1 MLIKLRK
8 LGLVSNCAAS
18 VGSAIQK
25 KSRFSV
31 SEYCVWSSMRVLIT
45 AGPSSEP
52 IDSVRTITNRSTG
65 ELGATLA
72 QRFIDREHQVEIFLG
87 EGATQSIARAIRFQ
101 TNADLERALRS
112 ANQPD
117 KVDLFLHAAALTDFG
132 VDAIRVDGREV
143 VGFGKLDSSVDAVEL
158 VLRRQPKLIGMLRS
172 LFPRALIVGWKFE
185 VAISI
190 SGLLAE
196 AQKQIAVN
204 RTDACVVNG
213 PAFAAGFGFCDAS
226 GLRASFATKA
236 ELARYL
242 VDWSE
247 ALIRS

>member
-1 MLIKLRK
+1 
-8 LGLVSNCAAS
+8 
-18 VGSAIQK
+18 
-25 KSRFSV
+25 
-31 SEYCVWSSMRVLIT
+31 MRVLIT

-65 ELGATLA
+65 EFGATLA
-72 QRFIDREHQVEIFLG
+72 QRFIDRGHHVEIFLG

-117 KVDLFLHAAALTDFG
+117 KVDLFLHAAALTDFS
-132 VDAIRVDGREV
+132 VDAIRIDGRK
-143 VGFGKLDSSVDAVEL
+143 VGFGKLDSSVDSVEL
-158 VLRRQPKLIGMLRS
+158 VLRRQPKLIGTLRS

-185 VAISI
+185 VAVSI
-190 SGLLAE
+190 SDLLAE
-196 AQKQIAVN
+196 AQKQIAAN

-247 ALIRS
+247 ALVKS

>member
-1 MLIKLRK
+1 
-8 LGLVSNCAAS
+8 
-18 VGSAIQK
+18 
-25 KSRFSV
+25 
-31 SEYCVWSSMRVLIT
+31 MRVLIT
-45 AGPSSEP
+45 AGPSSEK

-65 ELGATLA
+65 EFGATLA
-72 QRFIDREHQVEIFLG
+72 RRFIDREHQVEIFLG

-112 ANQPD
+112 SNQPD
-117 KVDLFLHAAALTDFG
+117 KVDLFLHTAALTDFS
-132 VDAIRVDGREV
+132 VDAIRVAGRD
-143 VGFGKLDSSVDAVEL
+143 VGFGKIDSSVDSVEL
-158 VLRRQPKLIGMLRS
+158 VLRRQPKLIGKLRS

-185 VAISI
+185 VALSI
-190 SGLLAE
+190 SDLLAE
-196 AQKQIAVN
+196 AQKQIAIN

-236 ELARYL
+236 ELAQYL

-247 ALIRS
+247 ALVKS

>member
-1 MLIKLRK
+1 
-8 LGLVSNCAAS
+8 
-18 VGSAIQK
+18 
-25 KSRFSV
+25 
-31 SEYCVWSSMRVLIT
+31 MRVLIT

-65 ELGATLA
+65 EFGATLA
-72 QRFIDREHQVEIFLG
+72 QRFIDRGHHVEIFLG

-117 KVDLFLHAAALTDFG
+117 KVDLFLHAAALTDFS
-132 VDAIRVDGREV
+132 VDAIRIDGRK
-143 VGFGKLDSSVDAVEL
+143 VGFGKLDSSVDSVEL
-158 VLRRQPKLIGMLRS
+158 VLRRQPKLIGTLRS

-185 VAISI
+185 VAVSI
-190 SGLLAE
+190 SDLLAE
-196 AQKQIAVN
+196 AQKQIAAN

>member
-1 MLIKLRK
+1 
-8 LGLVSNCAAS
+8 
-18 VGSAIQK
+18 
-25 KSRFSV
+25 
-31 SEYCVWSSMRVLIT
+31 MRVLIT

-65 ELGATLA
+65 EFGATLA
-72 QRFIDREHQVEIFLG
+72 QRFIDRGHHVEIFLG

-117 KVDLFLHAAALTDFG
+117 KVDLFLHAAALTDFS
-132 VDAIRVDGREV
+132 VDAIRIDGRK
-143 VGFGKLDSSVDAVEL
+143 VGFGKLDSSVDSVEL
-158 VLRRQPKLIGMLRS
+158 VLRRQPKLIGTLRS

-185 VAISI
+185 VAVSI
-190 SGLLAE
+190 SDLLAE
-196 AQKQIAVN
+196 AQKQIAAN

-236 ELARYL
+236 ELAQYL

-247 ALIRS
+247 ALVKS

>member
-1 MLIKLRK
+1 
-8 LGLVSNCAAS
+8 
-18 VGSAIQK
+18 
-25 KSRFSV
+25 
-31 SEYCVWSSMRVLIT
+31 MRVLIT

-65 ELGATLA
+65 EFGATLA
-72 QRFIDREHQVEIFLG
+72 QRFIDRGHHVEIFLG

-117 KVDLFLHAAALTDFG
+117 KVDLFLHTAALTDFS
-132 VDAIRVDGREV
+132 VDAIRVAGRD
-143 VGFGKLDSSVDAVEL
+143 VGFGKIDSSVDSVEL
-158 VLRRQPKLIGMLRS
+158 VLRRQPKLIGKLRS

-185 VAISI
+185 VALSI
-190 SGLLAE
+190 SDLLAE
-196 AQKQIAVN
+196 AQKQIAAN

-247 ALIRS
+247 ALVKS